1 MTDFNKG
8 TIVFNT
14 VVPAKVQAP
23 SNSKDVK
30 LFWNGTELVLL
41 KYDGSIISL
50 NQSSQS
56 ESINY
61 ELNCIISR
69 INEVNNLIP
78 SLRKESQSV
87 KTLLSNAIEYVKELK
102 IEDQINGIKEYVKKF
117 ITRSDLELELKL
129 LKEQFPKELKIES
142 GDVYLGDV
150 PKIIIRKENDTYYID
165 LILPENKTVKEIIHQ
180 GGGGVSLLSQLRDV
194 EIDRISTGQTIIW
207 NGSRFVPADMV
218 AGDATLRAEVGIVT
232 GSLQSQID
240 NLVIGGVTIV
250 GVDGITASMSD
261 SIWTIG
267 ISGNIGGQTV
277 YTGSGGK
284 IGGGRRI
291 NTESNDEYIIGGRR
305 I

>member
-8 TIVFNT
+8 TIVFNA
-14 VVPAKVQAP
+14 VVPSKVVAP
-23 SNSKDVK
+23 TNSKDVK
-30 LFWNGTELVLL
+30 LFWNGSELVLL

-50 NQSSQS
+50 NQSSQT
-56 ESINY
+56 ESFNY
-61 ELNCIISR
+61 ELNSITSR

-78 SLRKESQSV
+78 SLRKDSQSV
-87 KTLLSNAIEYVKELK
+87 KTLLSNAVEYVKELK
-102 IEDQINGIKEYVKKF
+102 IEEQIDGIRDYLKRF
-117 ITRSDLELELKL
+117 ITRSELELELKL
-129 LKEQFPKELKIES
+129 LKEQFPQELKIES
-142 GDVYLGDV
+142 GDVYFSDV
-150 PKIIIRKENDTYYID
+150 PKIEIRKENDVYYID
-165 LILPENKTVKEIIHQ
+165 LFLPENKTVKEIIHQ
-180 GGGGVSLLSQLRDV
+180 GGGVSLLSQLRDV

-207 NGSRFVPADMV
+207 NGSRFVPTDMV

-250 GVDGITASMSD
+250 GVDGITASMTD
-261 SIWTIG
+261 SVWTIG

-291 NTESNDEYIIGGRR
+291 DTDSSDECIIGGRR